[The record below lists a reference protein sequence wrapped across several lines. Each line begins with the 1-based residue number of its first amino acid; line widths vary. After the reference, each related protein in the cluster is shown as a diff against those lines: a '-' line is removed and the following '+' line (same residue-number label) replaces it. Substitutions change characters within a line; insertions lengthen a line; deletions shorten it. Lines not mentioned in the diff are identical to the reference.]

1 MKSIW
6 TKVAL
11 AGVLCVSLGYAA
23 DYSEARIIVK
33 QAMRI
38 LLIMVSSMH
47 LMQ

>member
-23 DYSEARIIVK
+23 DYSEARCRRK
-33 QAMRI
+33 ERI
-38 LLIMVSSMH
+38 YGKA
-47 LMQ
+47 